1 MKHLSFITLLFLM
14 AIMTGCAAR
23 SDVIVLD
30 DRLASVEGQ
39 IEQEK
44 NRLEKYG
51 QTVDSKE
58 QDLRSQSARLRVEI
72 ESLREQIGILTGRLE
87 EVEYLVREER
97 KNIEDAGKNKASE
110 LGRMQDNLSQYDNR
124 ITRIEEYLDMETV
137 RASPAAAPS
146 QPKEPSA
153 KVDRLAGTEHEMY
166 SKAKQA
172 FDAGN
177 LDAARDGFQEMLKR
191 YPQSNNADN
200 AQFWIGEI
208 YYQEKWFEK
217 AIVEYQKV
225 IENYPKGNKVKS
237 ALLKQGYS
245 FLNIG
250 DKSNARIILKELI
263 KKYPDSSE
271 AQIANRKLS
280 QIK

>member
-1 MKHLSFITLLFLM
+1 
-14 AIMTGCAAR
+14 
-23 SDVIVLD
+23 
-30 DRLASVEGQ
+30 
-39 IEQEK
+39 
-44 NRLEKYG
+44 
-51 QTVDSKE
+51 
-58 QDLRSQSARLRVEI
+58 
-72 ESLREQIGILTGRLE
+72 
-87 EVEYLVREER
+87 
-97 KNIEDAGKNKASE
+97 
-110 LGRMQDNLSQYDNR
+110 
-124 ITRIEEYLDMETV
+124 
-137 RASPAAAPS
+137 
-146 QPKEPSA
+146 
-153 KVDRLAGTEHEMY
+153 
-166 SKAKQA
+166 
-172 FDAGN
+172 
-177 LDAARDGFQEMLKR
+177 MLKR

-237 ALLKQGYS
+237 ALLKQGYA

>member
-1 MKHLSFITLLFLM
+1 MKHLSFISLLFIL

-51 QTVDSKE
+51 QDVDTKE

-72 ESLREQIGILTGRLE
+72 ASLREQIGVLTGRLE
-87 EVEYLVREER
+87 EVEYLVKEER
-97 KNIEDAGKNKASE
+97 KNIEDAGKDKASE

-124 ITRIEEYLDMETV
+124 IARIEEYLDMETV

-146 QPKEPSA
+146 QPKEPLA

-177 LDAARDGFQEMLKR
+177 LDAARDGFQDMLKR

>member
-51 QTVDSKE
+51 QTADSKE

>member
-14 AIMTGCAAR
+14 ALITGCAAR

-51 QTVDSKE
+51 QAVDTKE
-58 QDLRSQSARLRVEI
+58 QDLRSQSATLRVEI

-87 EVEYLVREER
+87 EVEYLVREDR
-97 KNIEDAGKNKASE
+97 KNLEDAGKNKTSE

-124 ITRIEEYLDMETV
+124 ITRIEEYLDLETV
-137 RASPAAAPS
+137 RPSPATTPS
-146 QPKEPSA
+146 QPKEPPA
-153 KVDRLAGTEHEMY
+153 GDDRLAGTEHEMY

-237 ALLKQGYS
+237 ALLKQGYA

>member
-51 QTVDSKE
+51 QAVDTKE

-110 LGRMQDNLSQYDNR
+110 LGQMQDNLSQYDNR
-124 ITRIEEYLDMETV
+124 ITRIEEYLDMESV
-137 RASPAAAPS
+137 RVSPAAAPS

-177 LDAARDGFQEMLKR
+177 LDAARDGFQDMLKR

-237 ALLKQGYS
+237 ALLKQGYA

>member
-1 MKHLSFITLLFLM
+1 MKHLLYITLLFLM
-14 AIMTGCAAR
+14 AIITGCAAR

-97 KNIEDAGKNKASE
+97 KNLEDAGKNKASE

-124 ITRIEEYLDMETV
+124 IARIEEYLDMETV
-137 RASPAAAPS
+137 RAPSAAVPS
-146 QPKEPSA
+146 QPKEPST

-237 ALLKQGYS
+237 ALLKQGYA

>member
-1 MKHLSFITLLFLM
+1 
-14 AIMTGCAAR
+14 MTGCAAR

-39 IEQEK
+39 MEQEK
-44 NRLEKYG
+44 SRLQKYG
-51 QTVDSKE
+51 QAVDSKE

-110 LGRMQDNLSQYDNR
+110 LGRIQDNLGQYDNR
-124 ITRIEEYLDMETV
+124 IARIEQYLDMETV
-137 RASPAAAPS
+137 RATPVAVPS
-146 QPKEPSA
+146 QPKEPST

-177 LDAARDGFQEMLKR
+177 LEAARDGFQEMLKR

-263 KKYPDSSE
+263 KKYPESSE

-280 QIK
+280 QIN

>member
-1 MKHLSFITLLFLM
+1 MKHLSFITLIFLM

-51 QTVDSKE
+51 QTADSKE

-146 QPKEPSA
+146 QPKQPSA